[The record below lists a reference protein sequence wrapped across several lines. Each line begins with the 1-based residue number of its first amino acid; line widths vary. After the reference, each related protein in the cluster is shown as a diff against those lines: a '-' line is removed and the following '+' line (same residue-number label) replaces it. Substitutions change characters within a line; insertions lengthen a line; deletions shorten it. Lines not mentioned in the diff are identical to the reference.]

1 MDLDLETMMPLS
13 RERKR
18 KRGTDDVSQ
27 QRVVAAAA
35 EGEEVKR
42 GDLMG
47 RYVLKEFDGSGV
59 YLGKIVEWESELY
72 RVEYEDADFED
83 MDGAEVAGCLVGE
96 EYFDEDLRRRRA
108 RLDDMVANKGVEKEN
123 VVAVAP
129 MLDKELVKGGD
140 EVGLVCDIGVDEKE
154 GVGGGVRGET
164 YDDSCSDSCEYDD
177 ECKVGI
183 EGGVAGVIPP
193 ELPPSSGTI
202 AVPEEYVPNLLSV
215 YGFLRSFSVKLF
227 LAPFTLDDLVG
238 CLNCAVPSSLLD
250 AIHVALLRAVRKYL
264 EAESS
269 GGSERAS
276 KCLRSMDWVLL
287 DTLTWPVYLVHYLA
301 LMGYLY
307 GNERKGF
314 CINVLEKPYCSLSV
328 GKKLKVLQILCDG
341 ALESAEV
348 RAEIDIREESEI
360 GIDADG
366 LASLSENG
374 PRRVHHRNPK
384 TSAGMISHVVDDC
397 LHSNGTVPPY
407 STESTLGR
415 IVHVRDGT
423 VIEQDGNVD
432 ECRLCGMDGTLLCC
446 DGCPS
451 AYHSR
456 CIGVSR
462 SHLPKGSWFCP
473 ECKLSKIGPTINVGT
488 SLQGAELFG
497 IDPFEYVFL
506 GTCEHLLVMK
516 GSENTFQFVRY
527 YSSHDIPKVLGAL
540 QSSEWHCIS
549 YSRISQGICK
559 YWGMLR
565 AAFPISETVPRNMG
579 LQSIK
584 EEVRALT
591 LVSPQNS
598 SHRVYEEVEK
608 FVGEYIGGEYSI
620 DGPSMTKFG
629 PSEPSTGSS
638 KQPCRQDVSRAN
650 TTAKLSEQTAID
662 SSSASSSITQGSGLS
677 GLTHQVVRVGSML
690 KELSA
695 GTSDGMDARGQRYGA
710 CFPANDVRYVEQG
723 ANGFDVGGHHRS
735 RPYMGSS
742 FKPHAYINHYIHG
755 DVAVSAA
762 ASLAVL
768 SSEENQKFEAHLSGN
783 PKKVVS
789 TCVSIQAKAF
799 CLAAVRFF
807 WPNPEK
813 RLLEFSRDRC
823 SWCINCRATSKKV
836 CLLNSAAL
844 NATKGAMK
852 IFSKLSLAKNV
863 ENSLYGICIYMLY
876 MEEALHGLV
885 VGPFLDGSHRQEW
898 RKQVEQISS
907 YSGIRSLL
915 LKLEKNI
922 RTIALSGEW
931 VKPLDDVMS
940 EPSPTQN
947 TCPAEL
953 SQKRPGRPKKHSNAS
968 EIIED
973 VQKKETDFLW
983 WRGGKLSK
991 IVLQKGMLSRAL
1003 LRKNARQGGS
1013 RKIPG
1018 IFYSEGPN
1026 VPQRSRQF
1034 IWRVAVEMSK
1044 NISHIALQI
1053 RYLDHHI
1060 RWSDLTPPEQSQDP
1074 KASDTEASTFRN
1086 ASICDKKHVDNKLM
1100 YGVVFEH
1107 QRHLPSRLMKSIMG
1121 KEETQD
1127 AKQMYWFLEARV
1139 PLYLI
1144 KDYEKA
1150 AGLTD
1155 SLPIKDPPCTLS
1167 KLQQKQLKASRKD
1180 IFLYLVRK
1188 RDNLA
1193 MCSCASCRCGV
1204 FLSNSVKCNACE
1216 GELLPFFADACCD
1229 TPCYCHRE
1237 CTMSSIIQTNED
1249 VKFVITCKNCYQ
1261 NRVTP
1266 QNHVTAES
1274 PTSPLT
1280 MQGQEYQKPSAVY
1293 KSAVPNKSHQQT
1305 SSPGILENSETKSAG
1320 PDSFV
1325 TTKSQKK
1332 KSSTTWGLV
1341 WRKKQDTGT
1350 EFRRNH
1356 VLLRAET
1363 HDGSIAP
1370 VCHLCQK
1377 PYNPQLMYIHCE
1389 VCQNWF
1395 HADAVKLDE
1404 SKLGDL
1410 VGFKCLKCRRSKL
1423 PVCPYADSVP
1433 KKAETKKSRTKGSS
1447 QSTGISDSV
1456 SGSISEYTES
1466 SIPATPISPMED
1478 EFFIQIDDPI
1488 LFFTSDVEPVHDQIA
1503 EPNPEWDAPS
1513 GPEKITE
1520 AGPEWDAPSVPEQ
1533 MIGADLQWN
1542 DPSVPEQRAEA
1553 ELDWGAPPVPSPQ
1566 KLSVRRYLKNEQDD
1580 GMSGIEAAPQA
1591 GFSESNNF
1599 ISAANNIV
1607 SHDHEWDISG
1617 SGFENGLTLDHE
1629 NFNFE
1634 NYEPHTFFSFGEL
1647 LEADAGQSHFVNEVQ
1662 LMPSD
1667 YEYWDPSNSMIAFQQ
1682 QSELGTSHEHMGP
1695 VELHEAGTS
1704 SVRLEPF
1711 PSATNAACEVCSL
1724 TAPAPDLACPYCK
1737 LHIHS
1742 HCSSWGDIPR
1752 DEIWLCGNCRPFCAF
1767 TSVLWPGAVRCL
1779 PGLWPSWGVGSNGG
1793 YWKKCSSASC
1803 TDFIGAVCIENSSLM
1818 ISMLYKLPFE

>member
-1 MDLDLETMMPLS
+1 MDLDLETMMPLG

-18 KRGTDDVSQ
+18 KRGTNDVSE
-27 QRVVAAAA
+27 QRVVAA
-35 EGEEVKR
+35 EEVKR
-42 GDLMG
+42 GDLVG

-72 RVEYEDADFED
+72 RVEYEDGDFED
-83 MDGAEVAGCLVGE
+83 MDGDEVAGCLVGE
-96 EYFDEDLRRRRA
+96 EYFDEDLRRRSA

-123 VVAVAP
+123 AVALAP
-129 MLDKELVKGGD
+129 MLDNELVKDGD
-140 EVGLVCDIGVDEKE
+140 ELGLVCDIDVDEKE
-154 GVGGGVRGET
+154 GVGGGAGGET

-177 ECKVGI
+177 ECKAGI
-183 EGGVAGVIPP
+183 EGGMAGVLPP
-193 ELPPSSGTI
+193 ELPLSSGTI
-202 AVPEEYVPNLLSV
+202 GVPEEYVPNLLSV

-250 AIHVALLRAVRKYL
+250 AIHVALLRAARKYL

-269 GGSERAS
+269 EGSERAS
-276 KCLRSMDWVLL
+276 KCLRSIDWVLL
-287 DTLTWPVYLVHYLA
+287 DTVTWPVYLVHYLT
-301 LMGYLY
+301 LMGYLH

-314 CINVLEKPYCSLSV
+314 CINVMEKSYCSLSV

-366 LASLSENG
+366 LAIIAENG
-374 PRRVHHRNPK
+374 QRRVHHRNPK
-384 TSAGMISHVVDDC
+384 TSAGMISHVVDSC
-397 LHSNGTVPPY
+397 LHSNGTVPTN

-415 IVHVRDGT
+415 IDHVRDGT

-473 ECKLSKIGPTINVGT
+473 ECKLSKIGPTINKGT

-497 IDPFEYVFL
+497 IDPYEYVFL

-516 GSENTFQFVRY
+516 GSENKFQFIRY
-527 YSSHDIPKVLGAL
+527 YSSQDIPKVLGAL
-540 QSSEWHCIS
+540 QSSEWHCVS

-559 YWGMLR
+559 YWGMAQ
-565 AAFPISETVPRNMG
+565 AAFPVSETVPKNMS

-584 EEVRALT
+584 EEVGTLT

-608 FVGEYIGGEYSI
+608 FVGEYMDGDYSI

-629 PSEPSTGSS
+629 PSEPSSSSS
-638 KQPCRQDVSRAN
+638 KQPCRQVVSRAN
-650 TTAKLSEQTAID
+650 TMAELSEQTAID

-677 GLTHQVVRVGSML
+677 GLTHQVVRVGFIL

-710 CFPANDVRYVEQG
+710 CFPANDVRCVAQG
-723 ANGFDVGGHHRS
+723 ANGFDVGGHHLNRS
-735 RPYMGSS
+735 SSYMGSS

-755 DVAVSAA
+755 DIAVSAA
-762 ASLAVL
+762 ASLAAL
-768 SSEENQKFEAHLSGN
+768 SSEENQKSEAHLSGN
-783 PKKVVS
+783 PRKVVS
-789 TCVSIQAKAF
+789 TCVSLQAKAF
-799 CLAAVRFF
+799 CSAAVRFF

-813 RLLEFSRDRC
+813 KLLEFSRDRC
-823 SWCINCRATSKKV
+823 SWCINCRATTKKV

-852 IFSKLSLAKNV
+852 IISKLSLAKNV

-885 VGPFLDGSHRQEW
+885 VGPFLNGSHRQQW

-915 LKLEKNI
+915 LKLENNI
-922 RTIALSGEW
+922 RPIALSGEW

-947 TCPAEL
+947 TCPAGS

-973 VQKKETDFLW
+973 VQKRETDFLW

-1003 LRKNARQGGS
+1003 SRKNARQGGS

-1107 QRHLPSRLMKSIMG
+1107 QRHLPSRLMKSIMW

-1127 AKQMYWFLEARV
+1127 GKQMYWFLEARV

-1144 KDYEKA
+1144 RDYEKA
-1150 AGLTD
+1150 AGFTD

-1193 MCSCASCRCGV
+1193 MCSCASCHCGV
-1204 FLSNSVKCNACE
+1204 VLSNAVMCNACE
-1216 GELLPFFADACCD
+1216 G
-1229 TPCYCHRE
+1229 YCHRE
-1237 CTMSSIIQTNED
+1237 CTISSIIQKNED

-1261 NRVTP
+1261 NGITP
-1266 QNHVTAES
+1266 QNHITAES

-1280 MQGQEYQKPSAVY
+1280 MQGQEYQNPSAVY
-1293 KSAVPNKSHQQT
+1293 KSAGPNKNHQQT
-1305 SSPGILENSETKSAG
+1305 SSPGSLESSELKSAG
-1320 PDSFV
+1320 PDSSV

-1341 WRKKQDTGT
+1341 WRKKQETGT

-1356 VLLRAET
+1356 VLLRAES
-1363 HDGSIAP
+1363 HDGGIAP

-1377 PYNPQLMYIHCE
+1377 QYNPQLIYIHCE
-1389 VCQNWF
+1389 VCQKWF
-1395 HADAVKLDE
+1395 HADAIKLDE

-1410 VGFKCLKCRRSKL
+1410 VGFKCLKCRRSKP

-1433 KKAETKKSRTKGSS
+1433 KKAETKKSRTKVSN

-1456 SGSISEYTES
+1456 SGSVSEYTES
-1466 SIPATPISPMED
+1466 SIPATPITPMED

-1488 LFFTSDVEPVHDQIA
+1488 LFSTSDAEPVPDQIA
-1503 EPNPEWDAPS
+1503 EPNPEWDTSS

-1520 AGPEWDAPSVPEQ
+1520 AGPEWDAPSVTEQMSGVDLDWDAPSVPEQMSGVDLDWDAPSVPEQ

-1553 ELDWGAPPVPSPQ
+1553 ELDWGAPPVPAPQ

-1580 GMSGIEAAPQA
+1580 GMSGIEAEPQT
-1591 GFSESNNF
+1591 GFCESNNF
-1599 ISAANNIV
+1599 ISAANNTV
-1607 SHDHEWDISG
+1607 SHDLEWDVSG

-1634 NYEPHTFFSFGEL
+1634 DYEPHTFFSFGEL
-1647 LEADAGQSHFVNEVQ
+1647 LEADAGQSDFVNEVQ

-1667 YEYWDPSNSMIAFQQ
+1667 YEYWDPSFSMITFQQ
-1682 QSELGTSHEHMGP
+1682 QSETGNSNELMDH
-1695 VELHEAGTS
+1695 VEQQHEARTS
-1704 SVRLEPF
+1704 SVHLEPL
-1711 PSATNAACEVCSL
+1711 PSATSVACGMCSK

-1737 LHIHS
+1737 LQIHS
-1742 HCSSWGDIPR
+1742 HCSPWGDTGR
-1752 DEIWLCGNCRPFCAF
+1752 DEIWLCGNCR
-1767 TSVLWPGAVRCL
+1767 
-1779 PGLWPSWGVGSNGG
+1779 SWQ
-1793 YWKKCSSASC
+1793 
-1803 TDFIGAVCIENSSLM
+1803 
-1818 ISMLYKLPFE
+1818 